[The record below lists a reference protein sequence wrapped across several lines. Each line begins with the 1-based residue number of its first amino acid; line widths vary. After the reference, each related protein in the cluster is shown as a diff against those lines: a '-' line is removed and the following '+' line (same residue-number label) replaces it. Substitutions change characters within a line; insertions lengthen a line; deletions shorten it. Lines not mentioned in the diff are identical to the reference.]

1 MRNRR
6 NFYRILGVQSDAP
19 VEVVKASYRA
29 IMHRLKMHPDLGGD
43 HEHAALINE
52 AFATLTNPLKRAEY
66 DRHLGPLDDERS
78 PKSSASSA
86 PASSAPVSS
95 DPPSLRPAKT
105 HPPVATWIGAP
116 ASQTPICV
124 FCHVACSPAQLEWP
138 EGVCSACGSPLF
150 LATKHRDGE
159 DARRAIGRVPR
170 NMPVTFW
177 LSTAGPLHSTGITDD
192 LSLNGMRFL
201 SKTEIP
207 VDAHVRIECDF
218 CSAVAIVRS
227 VRPDSEI
234 PAGGW
239 HCGVEFLTL
248 RLKHARGGIF
258 STVA

>member
-19 VEVVKASYRA
+19 VEVVKASYRT

-43 HEHAALINE
+43 HERAALINE
-52 AFATLTNPLKRAEY
+52 AFATLSNPLKRAEY
-66 DRHLGPLDDERS
+66 DRRLGPVQDERG
-78 PKSSASSA
+78 PKPPATSSS
-86 PASSAPVSS
+86 
-95 DPPSLRPAKT
+95 PSLRPAVT
-105 HPPVATWIGAP
+105 HPAVAAWTAAP
-116 ASQTPICV
+116 ASRIQTCG
-124 FCHVACSPAQLEWP
+124 FCHAPCSRAQLEWP

-150 LATKHRDGE
+150 LATKHRDGD

-177 LSTAGPLHSTGITDD
+177 LSTSGPLHSTGITDD

-201 SKTEIP
+201 SKTQIP
-207 VDAHVRIECDF
+207 IDAHVRIECDF

-227 VRPDSEI
+227 VRADSEL
-234 PAGGW
+234 PTTGW

>member
-1 MRNRR
+1 
-6 NFYRILGVQSDAP
+6 
-19 VEVVKASYRA
+19 
-29 IMHRLKMHPDLGGD
+29 
-43 HEHAALINE
+43 
-52 AFATLTNPLKRAEY
+52 
-66 DRHLGPLDDERS
+66 
-78 PKSSASSA
+78 
-86 PASSAPVSS
+86 
-95 DPPSLRPAKT
+95 
-105 HPPVATWIGAP
+105 
-116 ASQTPICV
+116 
-124 FCHVACSPAQLEWP
+124 
-138 EGVCSACGSPLF
+138 LF

-177 LSTAGPLHSTGITDD
+177 LPTSGPLHSTGITDD

-207 VDAHVRIECDF
+207 IDAHVRTECDF

-227 VRPDSEI
+227 VRPDSEV
-234 PAGGW
+234 PTTEW